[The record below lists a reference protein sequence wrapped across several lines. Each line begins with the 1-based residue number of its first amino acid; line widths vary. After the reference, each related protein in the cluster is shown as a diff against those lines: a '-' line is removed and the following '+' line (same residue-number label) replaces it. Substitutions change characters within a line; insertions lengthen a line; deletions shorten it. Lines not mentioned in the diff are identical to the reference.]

1 VARHPFSTWKYN
13 DYDRAYGDWRD
24 EDEVVTTNTPTN
36 GYRGQIKSNEVVFAF
51 EAVETELPDLP
62 LVAAPEASE
71 VAPQVAS
78 CACGLLV
85 PLEAVFSHRAGRKG
99 GTPHFQ
105 KEGEHRETTNSEE
118 HHQIVFDTLM
128 EAVMNGQEAMKRW
141 TIGEESV
148 VEGTAKRRARAAEM
162 A

>member
-1 VARHPFSTWKYN
+1 M
-13 DYDRAYGDWRD
+13 
-24 EDEVVTTNTPTN
+24 
-36 GYRGQIKSNEVVFAF
+36 FAF

-105 KEGEHRETTNSEE
+105 KEGEHRETTSTEE
-118 HHQIVFDTLM
+118 HHQIVRTWRDP
-128 EAVMNGQEAMKRW
+128 
-141 TIGEESV
+141 
-148 VEGTAKRRARAAEM
+148 GTQKCLSGFCNLHRVCRLKTFPRNLVLRIRAGHHYA
-162 A
+162 